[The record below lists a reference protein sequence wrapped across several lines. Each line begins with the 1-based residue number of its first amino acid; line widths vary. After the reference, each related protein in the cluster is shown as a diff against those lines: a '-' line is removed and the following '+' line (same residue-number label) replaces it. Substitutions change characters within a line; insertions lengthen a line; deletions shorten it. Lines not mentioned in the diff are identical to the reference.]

1 MRVRRRSLLEQ
12 MVSWQRRALNSLCGR
27 VDLLQAD
34 IDRQAGAQTELES
47 RLLDLEQY
55 VYQLAPTTWMQ
66 WQTTCAACAYIW
78 RSSME
83 ISPVV
88 YCPRCGIA
96 QSTAPQGSAALAE
109 AQWRMDV
116 GASPAG
122 RYPGPLPSG
131 CLRYS
136 IGRTHGSPLQRV
148 DGSIAGTG

>member
-1 MRVRRRSLLEQ
+1 LLEQ

-55 VYQLAPTTWMQ
+55 VYQLAPSTWMQ

-83 ISPVV
+83 IGPVV

-116 GASPAG
+116 GASG
-122 RYPGPLPSG
+122 GHPLGS
-131 CLRYS
+131 CFRYS
-136 IGRTHGSPLQRV
+136 VGRTHGSPLQRV